1 MMYEDMANLSI
12 LPKTSTKR
20 RVLVDPEM
28 TWQTALEIV
37 DHVVRCHLV
46 RINGLPVTERQYKA
60 IKMDNPNIASQ
71 YVNSLQVCEKFYSAK
86 QIASAWL
93 IVSRGYSD

>member
-12 LPKTSTKR
+12 LPKTSFNR
-20 RVLVDPEM
+20 RVLVDPDM
-28 TWQTALEIV
+28 TWQKALDICN
-37 DHVVRCHLV
+37 HVVGCHLV
-46 RINGLPVTERQYKA
+46 RINGLPVKNETEK
-60 IKMDNPNIASQ
+60 S
-71 YVNSLQVCEKFYSAK
+71 YSSK